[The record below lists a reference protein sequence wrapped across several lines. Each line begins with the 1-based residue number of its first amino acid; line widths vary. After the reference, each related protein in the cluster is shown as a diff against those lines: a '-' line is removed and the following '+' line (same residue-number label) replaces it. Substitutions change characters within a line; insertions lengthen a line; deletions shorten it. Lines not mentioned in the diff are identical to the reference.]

1 MYDPRLDE
9 ALDSMPL
16 APLPKGFSRQVLAKI
31 ESPQV
36 RFRLTFLDLALPS
49 FFALFATII
58 VGAAVSMY
66 GRFSGYP
73 VTVTGGFASGA
84 GIAAALLVFD
94 MIGANEATRKVED
107 AEKKAYEIDSQ
118 SSDDIAIGRLF
129 NLYSK
134 QIEKYQQETRSRAT
148 WSFIFSILSMCA
160 GLAFMF
166 WGGQFILSA
175 DGADHVTAGAA
186 IAAIGGGISAYI
198 TKTFLD
204 VHKLS
209 LIQLNRYFTQP
220 VINDHIVMA
229 QRLAEDV
236 RDDEVRKKS
245 YEKIIA
251 SVTALID
258 STNAEL
264 HKSSVK

>member
-1 MYDPRLDE
+1 MT
-9 ALDSMPL
+9 S
-16 APLPKGFSRQVLAKI
+16 AKSKI
-31 ESPQV
+31 GKV
-36 RFRLTFLDLALPS
+36 FLISSAIG
-49 FFALFATII
+49 II
-58 VGAAVSMY
+58 VGAAVFMY

-73 VTVTGGFASGA
+73 VTVTSGFATGA

-94 MIGANEATRKVED
+94 MKLGANEATRKVED
-107 AEKKAYEIDSQ
+107 AERKAFEIDSERQ
-118 SSDDIAIGRLF
+118 GGVKIESLF
-129 NLYSK
+129 DLYSS
-134 QIEKYQQETRSRAT
+134 QIARYQQETRLRAT
-148 WSFIFSILSMCA
+148 LSFFFAILSMIA
-160 GLAFMF
+160 GMVFMF

-175 DGADHVTAGAA
+175 DGANHVTAGAA

-209 LIQLNRYFTQP
+209 LNQLNRYFTQP

-264 HKSSVK
+264 NKSNMK

>member
-1 MYDPRLDE
+1 MG
-9 ALDSMPL
+9 
-16 APLPKGFSRQVLAKI
+16 KV
-31 ESPQV
+31 
-36 RFRLTFLDLALPS
+36 FLMSGAIG
-49 FFALFATII
+49 II
-58 VGAAVSMY
+58 VGAAISMY

-73 VTVTGGFASGA
+73 VTVTSGFASGA

-94 MIGANEATRKVED
+94 MKLGANEATRKVED
-107 AEKKAYEIDSQ
+107 AERKAYEIDSE

-148 WSFIFSILSMCA
+148 WSFIFAILSMCA
-160 GLAFMF
+160 GMAFMF
-166 WGGQFILSA
+166 WGGQVVLSA
-175 DGADHVTAGAA
+175 GGANHVAAGAA
-186 IAAIGGGISAYI
+186 ISAIGGGISAYI

-209 LIQLNRYFTQP
+209 LTQLNRYFTQP

-236 RDDEVRKKS
+236 KDDEVRKKS
-245 YEKIIA
+245 YEKIVS
-251 SVTALID
+251 SVTSLID

-264 HKSSVK
+264 NKGRLK

>member
-1 MYDPRLDE
+1 MTGAERK
-9 ALDSMPL
+9 MG
-16 APLPKGFSRQVLAKI
+16 KV
-31 ESPQV
+31 
-36 RFRLTFLDLALPS
+36 FLMSGAIG
-49 FFALFATII
+49 II
-58 VGAAVSMY
+58 VGAAISMY

-73 VTVTGGFASGA
+73 VTVTSGFASGA

-94 MIGANEATRKVED
+94 MKLGANEATRKVED
-107 AEKKAYEIDSQ
+107 AERKAYEIDSE

-148 WSFIFSILSMCA
+148 WSFIFAILSMCA
-160 GLAFMF
+160 GMAFMF
-166 WGGQFILSA
+166 WGGQVVLSA
-175 DGADHVTAGAA
+175 GGANHVAAGAA
-186 IAAIGGGISAYI
+186 ISAIGGGISAYI

-209 LIQLNRYFTQP
+209 LTQLNRYFTQP

-236 RDDEVRKKS
+236 KDDEVRKKS
-245 YEKIIA
+245 YEKIVS
-251 SVTALID
+251 SVTSLID

-264 HKSSVK
+264 NKGRLK

>member
-1 MYDPRLDE
+1 MIGT
-9 ALDSMPL
+9 
-16 APLPKGFSRQVLAKI
+16 KKKTGKV
-31 ESPQV
+31 
-36 RFRLTFLDLALPS
+36 FLMSGAIG
-49 FFALFATII
+49 II

-73 VTVTGGFASGA
+73 VTVTSGFASGA
-84 GIAAALLVFD
+84 GLAATLLVFD
-94 MIGANEATRKVED
+94 MKLGASEANRKVEE
-107 AEKKAYEIDSQ
+107 AEERAYKIDSE

-148 WSFIFSILSMCA
+148 WSFIFAILSMCA
-160 GLAFMF
+160 GMGFMF

-175 DGADHVTAGAA
+175 AGANHVTAGAA

-209 LIQLNRYFTQP
+209 LNQLNRYFTQP

-236 RDDEVRKKS
+236 RDDEIRKKS
-245 YEKIIA
+245 YEKIVT

-258 STNAEL
+258 STSANL
-264 HKSSVK
+264 NKDRIK